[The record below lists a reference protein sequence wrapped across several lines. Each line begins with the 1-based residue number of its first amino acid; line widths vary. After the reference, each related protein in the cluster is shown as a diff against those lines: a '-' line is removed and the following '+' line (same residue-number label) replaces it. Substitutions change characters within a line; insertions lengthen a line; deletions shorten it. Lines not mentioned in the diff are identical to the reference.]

1 MASPAEN
8 TKNLEAPEKGK
19 ASVRLISQ
27 DDDREV
33 IVLAGTLNKDGVG
46 PIWKE
51 ALQLA
56 ERVSA
61 RKLIIDVSN
70 VEKFDTVGAGL
81 IAEITILHE
90 KQGGQLS
97 LQGLSDEFRSL
108 LSMYDAQKL
117 ASGEGQPRKEKFLEE
132 VGRKAAES
140 TRRLIS
146 LIAFIG
152 EGALALLT
160 VIRHPGR
167 LRWQDV
173 LLIAEKAGVNGF
185 PIIVLVGFLMG
196 LIMAFQSAIPL
207 KRFGAELYVANLL
220 AISMVRELGPLVT
233 SILLAGRTGSAF
245 AAEIGTMKVNE
256 EVDALVTMGLDP
268 IRFLAAPRIIA
279 TMGVMPILTTFFTV
293 FALTGGAVVILSFG
307 YPLVTYLNKVYASI
321 TLLDICGGMFK
332 AVVFS
337 LIVAGIGCE
346 RGLTTKTGA
355 SAVGDSTTSA
365 VVSALILIT
374 LTDGMFAV
382 VFYYLGI

>member
-1 MASPAEN
+1 MTSAKSL
-8 TKNLEAPEKGK
+8 KNGG
-19 ASVRLISQ
+19 ASVRLDSKSG
-27 DDDREV
+27 DSDT
-33 IVLAGTLNKDGVG
+33 LYLSGTLDKDGVG
-46 PIWKE
+46 PIWDE
-51 ALQLA
+51 TTRLL
-56 ERVSA
+56 ETVSA
-61 RKLIIDVSN
+61 PRLVIDVSN

-81 IAEITILHE
+81 IAEIRARHAKTGADCE
-90 KQGGQLS
+90 
-97 LQGLSDEFRSL
+97 LQGLSSEFQAL
-108 LSMYDAQKL
+108 LSMFDTYKL
-117 ASGEGQPRKEKFLEE
+117 AEDEGDRRAGDNFFEQT
-132 VGRKAAES
+132 GMAAAAAV
-140 TRRLIS
+140 RH
-146 LIAFIG
+146 
-152 EGALALLT
+152 LT
-160 VIRHPGR
+160 VLIEFLGECAMSLLMVMRHPSR

-185 PIIVLVGFLMG
+185 PIIVMVGFLMG

-256 EVDALVTMGLDP
+256 EIDALTTMGLDP
-268 IRFLAAPRIIA
+268 IRFLAAPRILA
-279 TMGVMPILTTFFTV
+279 TMGIMPILTTFFTV
-293 FALTGGAVVILSFG
+293 FALAGGAVVILSFG
-307 YPLVTYLNKVYASI
+307 YPLVTYLNKVHASI

-332 AVVFS
+332 ALVFS

-346 RGLTTKTGA
+346 RGLTTQTGA

-382 VFYYLGI
+382 AFYFLGI